1 MKNTKYRAKKD
12 AMILIKHNLA
22 NIYAVYG
29 LNHFLSKYGIAAKI
43 DKNEKP
49 HIEIVY
55 PSSDGA
61 EQSIMVEIPSG
72 NGIQKDVMGYLYT
85 GGLTIPIL
93 EVARELNEPGR
104 VLATFHREGLAYP
117 CVIVNGCRLI
127 MGFDVFSEIGYILSG
142 FLETRLKKPSDESEK
157 MIKTPVVDM
166 LEELLFTS
174 LQLVCEGNGLSLEHK
189 PFWPDGK
196 KFAVCLTHD
205 VDRVYKTFQYIP
217 SILAHIRRIEPSGI
231 IKQARN
237 LLSRRGKDNPFW
249 NFEEIMNLENRLGV
263 KSTFFFLNESGKP
276 NPFSYSS
283 WIKFTGRY
291 NIDSPDIIEIIKKL
305 HSEGFEIG
313 MHGSYNSY
321 NDVNLLKREKAE
333 LEEILGD
340 RVYGIRQHYLNFDL
354 QNTFNC
360 QVVAGFEYDS
370 TIGFNKGTGCRR
382 GTCFPFYPLDHNTGK
397 ELPLLEIPLII
408 MDVALN
414 NRDLL
419 GQCLEVMDEVE
430 RHKGVL
436 TLLWHQSKLNQDD
449 LSGLIEIYKQL
460 IETAQSKNTWI
471 TTANDLQK
479 WWRDRQEQIMQTAVP
494 HGVGKCK

>member
-1 MKNTKYRAKKD
+1 
-12 AMILIKHNLA
+12 MISVNHNLSDA
-22 NIYAVYG
+22 YAVYG
-29 LNHFLSKYGIAAKI
+29 LNHFLFKYGITSKVT
-43 DKNEKP
+43 KSEKP
-49 HIEIVY
+49 YIEIVY

-61 EQSIMVEIPSG
+61 EQSIMVEIHSA
-72 NGIQKDVMGYLYT
+72 NSIQRDIKGYLHT
-85 GGLTIPIL
+85 DNETVPIF
-93 EVARELNEPGR
+93 EVARELDTHGR
-104 VLATFHREGLAYP
+104 VLATFHSEGLAYP

-142 FLETRLKKPSDESEK
+142 FLENSFKKPSDESEK

-174 LQLVCEGNGLSLEHK
+174 LQLVCEENGLSLEHK

-217 SILAHIRRIEPSGI
+217 SIVAHIRRIEPSGI

-237 LLSRRGKDNPFW
+237 FLFQRGKDNPFW

-276 NPFSYSS
+276 NPLRWSS

-291 NIDSPDIIEIIKKL
+291 KIDSPDIIEIIKRL
-305 HSEGFEIG
+305 HREGFEIG
-313 MHGSYNSY
+313 VHGSYHSY
-321 NDVNLLKREKAE
+321 NDMYLLRKEKAK

-340 RVYGIRQHYLNFDL
+340 KVYGVRQHYLNFDL

-360 QVVAGFEYDS
+360 QVVAGFEYDT
-370 TIGFNKGTGCRR
+370 TIGFNKGIGCRR
-382 GTCFPFYPLDHNTGK
+382 GTCFPFYPLDHNTG
-397 ELPLLEIPLII
+397 ERLPLLEIPLII
-408 MDVALN
+408 MDVALD
-414 NRDLL
+414 NRNLL

-430 RHKGVL
+430 RHNGVV
-436 TLLWHQSKLNQDD
+436 TLLWHQSKFSKDD
-449 LSGLIEIYKQL
+449 SPDSAETYRQL
-460 IETAQSKNTWI
+460 IETARSRNAWV
-471 TTANDLQK
+471 TTAGELQR
-479 WWRDRQEQIMQTAVP
+479 WWRGKRQSVI
-494 HGVGKCK
+494 KDN